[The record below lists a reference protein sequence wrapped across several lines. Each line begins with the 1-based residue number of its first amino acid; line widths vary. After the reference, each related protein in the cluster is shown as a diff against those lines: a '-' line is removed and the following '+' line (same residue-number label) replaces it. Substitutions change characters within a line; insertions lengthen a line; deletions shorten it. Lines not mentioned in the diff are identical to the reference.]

1 MKKLHG
7 EDSGKRFPHVVYYLV
22 CPNKLDIHRA
32 STAWF
37 IVAGLGKI
45 QTKSSVMKYRHVQN
59 ITQTR
64 TFPFFQKLFDYREGI
79 YVKR

>member
-1 MKKLHG
+1 MKKSQG

-32 STAWF
+32 STAWL
-37 IVAGLGKI
+37 IVAGLGKN
-45 QTKSSVMKYRHVQN
+45 QPKSSVMKYRHVQN

-64 TFPFFQKLFDYREGI
+64 KFPFFQKIFVYREGV